1 MKLTKLSK
9 FALIAVALAAVQGCQ
24 SSVVE
29 TQSSKPM
36 VLGYASEASM
46 IRPQVKAKPGSLADR
61 VVAHASEHGVPV
73 RLALAVVRIESNF
86 DQRATGR
93 AGEVGLMQIKHATAR
108 SMGYT
113 GSRSALYNPD
123 TNLRYG
129 MKYLA
134 KAYQMAGRDLCGTIL
149 RYNAG
154 HYAKRMNKRSAAY
167 CAKVRG
173 MM

>member
-9 FALIAVALAAVQGCQ
+9 FALVGAALAVVQGCQ
-24 SSVVE
+24 SGAVE
-29 TQSSKPM
+29 TVSSNTV
-36 VLGYASEASM
+36 VLGYASDASTM
-46 IRPQVKAKPGSLADR
+46 RPKVKAGSLADR
-61 VVAHASEHGVPV
+61 VVQHAAEHGVPAK
-73 RLALAVVRIESNF
+73 LALAVVRIESNF
-86 DQRATGR
+86 DQSATGR

-108 SMGYT
+108 SMGYSGT
-113 GSRSALYNPD
+113 RSALYQPD
-123 TNLRYG
+123 NNLRYG